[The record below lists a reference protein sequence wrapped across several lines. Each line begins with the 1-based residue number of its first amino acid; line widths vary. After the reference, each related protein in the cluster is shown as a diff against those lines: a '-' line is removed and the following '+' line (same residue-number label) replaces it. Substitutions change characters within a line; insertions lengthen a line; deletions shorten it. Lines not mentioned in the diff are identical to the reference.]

1 MVLDAGFANLEKLI
15 KNLNLSVSID
25 YDRIAGIVSN
35 AVNGLGDLIISSHR
49 STREI
54 INNHIN
60 SAHQSTREVIVNI
73 LSPKLE
79 AGFANL
85 EKLVKNLKLTVDY
98 DRIAKI
104 VDSGINR
111 LGDFILSSHETTRTL
126 IINRTNRIIGR
137 IVELSEYLEGLLKSL
152 KLSVDYDKIKN
163 IVDGAHNF
171 TRGIILAALGG
182 ITAAVAAAIGALVPV
197 FTVVVETAAA
207 TIAASV
213 RQAAAQLAVQ
223 LESIIR
229 RLLRDP
235 TNNPPNDSINW
246 QTVTIPIVSCNLADD
261 GKYTPS
267 TSSQT
272 ITVIATKTG
281 NEVAKTLQ
289 HFQELAKSNEQLCRN
304 RNNEAVALVA
314 LPERYELSPGGHIP
328 QMIYVFKQVNDD
340 ETLGRVPY
348 QITVPHPANTEQP
361 SSAPLPNYKKGS
373 WEGILTLKDN
383 SKVFVNAYSL
393 SEAETMLDAIKPL
406 INSSFL
412 TSSFQKV
419 GQRKG
424 QALLEI
430 NVKLVEVQYYPEG
443 TAGKQPQWIKRF

>member
-1 MVLDAGFANLEKLI
+1 GFANLESLI
-15 KNLNLSVSID
+15 KSLKLSVD
-25 YDRIAGIVSN
+25 YDRIAGIVNN
-35 AVNGLGDLIISSHR
+35 AVNGLGDLIISSHQA
-49 STREI
+49 TREI
-54 INNHIN
+54 ISNSIN
-60 SAHQSTREVIVNI
+60 SAHQTTREVIVNI

-85 EKLVKNLKLTVDY
+85 E
-98 DRIAKI
+98 
-104 VDSGINR
+104 S
-111 LGDFILSSHETTRTL
+111 L
-126 IINRTNRIIGR
+126 I
-137 IVELSEYLEGLLKSL
+137 KSL
-152 KLSVDYDKIKN
+152 KLSVDYDRIAGIVNNAVNGLGDLIISSHQTTRQVITGILDNLPGTIINTLSLKLNAILAKLDALKSTVDYDKIKG

-197 FTVVVETAAA
+197 FTAVVETAAA
-207 TIAASV
+207 TIALAV

-223 LESIIR
+223 LEGIIR

-235 TNNPPNDSINW
+235 SNNSNDSINW
-246 QTVTIPIVSCNLADD
+246 QNVTVPVVSCDLGTD

-267 TSSQT
+267 TTSQT
-272 ITVIATKTG
+272 ITVIATKSG
-281 NEVAKTLQ
+281 NEASKTLK

-340 ETLGRVPY
+340 NTLGRVPY
-348 QITVPHPANTEQP
+348 QITVPHPANTTP
-361 SSAPLPNYKKGS
+361 PTSPPLPNYKKGS
-373 WEGILTLKDN
+373 WEAILTLKDN
-383 SKVFVNAYSL
+383 SKVFVNAYSVAEG
-393 SEAETMLDAIKPL
+393 EAMLDAIKPL

-412 TSSFQKV
+412 VNSFQKV

-430 NVKLVEVQYYPEG
+430 NVKLVEMQYYSTG
-443 TAGKQPQWIKRF
+443 TALKEPDWIKRF